1 MKHFN
6 QTDLNFTGINFN
18 FCQDKFYVSYR
29 PCGRPIQNLRKEF
42 ETRAKNLSNYSKKL
56 MLCLSSGLDSQ
67 EVMHSFFSQGIKI
80 DYAFLYQPGFNETE
94 YENIQI
100 LEKKYNFKAIVIE
113 IDPEK
118 VKDKVLDLHKKLNL
132 PPNQILHK
140 MFVEQLPE
148 DADILQG
155 VHGPDFLQHEN
166 KWYMFESAN
175 SFEISRLRSLLL
187 IDRSGRIIGFERT
200 PEILCSWLDDEITKA
215 FLCSYHYIKNNRL
228 IYDNGESIPMID
240 YWDLYLKPFFYGK
253 YWKDELEYFPKYQGC
268 EKIDYIIN
276 GPKNQYEKNLVM
288 MSYVDLV
295 NFLKCGRTGKKIFKE
310 YQ

>member
-67 EVMHSFFSQGIKI
+67 AVMHSFFSQGIKI

-166 KWYMFESAN
+166 N
-175 SFEISRLRSLLL
+175 VVISPPKLGN
-187 IDRSGRIIGFERT
+187 IF
-200 PEILCSWLDDEITKA
+200 K
-215 FLCSYHYIKNNRL
+215 
-228 IYDNGESIPMID
+228 
-240 YWDLYLKPFFYGK
+240 FFS
-253 YWKDELEYFPKYQGC
+253 
-268 EKIDYIIN
+268 IN
-276 GPKNQYEKNLVM
+276 GTIFSIE
-288 MSYVDLV
+288 SYKIHFCPSTY
-295 NFLKCGRTGKKIFKE
+295 FLKIKVNSDAVYPLISK
-310 YQ
+310 